1 MFKARLR
8 ATFAGADVRVCTA
21 FWLFGLINN
30 VLYVIILSAALDLV
44 GPDVPKA
51 LVLLA
56 DIIPSFVIKL
66 CAPYFI
72 HLVPYSL
79 RIILFA
85 AISSWGMLLTALA
98 PAYTD
103 SGSIT
108 TKMAGV
114 VLASLSSGA
123 GELSFLGLTHYYGT
137 FSQAAWGSGTGAA
150 GLIGAGAYAI
160 ATTSIGLSV
169 KATLLASSFL
179 PLIMLLSFFFVLPRD
194 PLRQQQRLPQPEAV
208 AEDSEERDY
217 STSDREDQG
226 LLAEP
231 VHASTT
237 HSASSQK
244 PTTPISERSTFAHNL
259 RRARALIVPYILP
272 LVLVYF
278 AEYLI
283 NQSIAPTLLFP
294 LDETPFTEYRS
305 FYPTYA

>member
-85 AISSWGMLLTALA
+85 VISSWGMLLTALA

-259 RRARALIVPYILP
+259 RRARALIVP
-272 LVLVYF
+272 
-278 AEYLI
+278 
-283 NQSIAPTLLFP
+283 
-294 LDETPFTEYRS
+294 
-305 FYPTYA
+305 